1 MDQGI
6 KIKAETKEDLKVI
19 SALLQD
25 AACKVGDMAF
35 LSNNMRFAFVAN
47 RFRWEKEGREIEGRE
62 KEDPKKKPAKG
73 KKTHQ
78 RIRSGLRFEGVLNA
92 AFQNLPALEKNHVL
106 SLLSL
111 EVKKEKGNFVITLV
125 FSNSISIR
133 LLCEVLE
140 VYLEDITGA
149 WHTRNLPTHPVG

>member
-1 MDQGI
+1 MDEGI
-6 KIKAETKEDLKVI
+6 KLKAETKEDLKVI

-25 AACKVGDMAF
+25 AAFKVGDMAY
-35 LSNNMRFAFVAN
+35 LSKNMRFAFVAN
-47 RFRWEKEGREIEGRE
+47 RFRWEKESLNN
-62 KEDPKKKPAKG
+62 KSSKDKKSHR

-92 AFQNLPALEKNHVL
+92 AFQNLPTQEKIHVL

-111 EVKKEKGNFVITLV
+111 EVAKEKGNFVITLV

-133 LLCEVLE
+133 LQCEVLE

-149 WHTRNLPTHPVG
+149 WQTRKIPTHPIG